1 MLVRG
6 NIWLPSIQGE
16 DGAERGE
23 GLRLSTGNAD
33 HPSTHPPT
41 KHNLLFGGENG
52 KKEEIPSP
60 GKIEV
65 GASHLP
71 PTALTK
77 ADFYADKIRDHL
89 I

>member
-52 KKEEIPSP
+52 KGKKFFLLAKLGLGLAIYPQLPSQ
-60 GKIEV
+60 K
-65 GASHLP
+65 
-71 PTALTK
+71 LTSMR
-77 ADFYADKIRDHL
+77 IR
-89 I
+89 

>member
-52 KKEEIPSP
+52 KRKKFFLLAKLRLALAIYPQLPSQ
-60 GKIEV
+60 K
-65 GASHLP
+65 
-71 PTALTK
+71 LTSMQ
-77 ADFYADKIRDHL
+77 IR
-89 I
+89 

>member
-52 KKEEIPSP
+52 KGRNSL
-60 GKIEV
+60 
-65 GASHLP
+65 SWQNLP
-71 PTALTK
+71 PNALTK

>member
-33 HPSTHPPT
+33 HPSTRPPT

-52 KKEEIPSP
+52 KRKKCSLLAKLGLGLAIYPQLPSQ
-60 GKIEV
+60 K
-65 GASHLP
+65 
-71 PTALTK
+71 LTSMR
-77 ADFYADKIRDHL
+77 IR
-89 I
+89 